1 MYHLDAV
8 ENVDVVALSPGG
20 FLLIMLMAGGDY
32 NQGVPGCG
40 VATAHALARCGFGDT
55 LLTAARTLHGSN
67 LEKFLN
73 TWCDSLRLE
82 LSTNSQG
89 FLCRCERT
97 LASSLPDSFPDVD
110 ILSLY
115 VTPATS
121 WSRGLGDVV
130 STEAL
135 DWKPREPTIGL
146 MASFCLQNRPFEHL
160 FSLNQTLLT
169 LLQCASN
176 SHVLFGLQHDDIS
189 DGHLSHQL
197 KDGPAQACPR
207 LGRCSESIELLY

>member
-1 MYHLDAV
+1 
-8 ENVDVVALSPGG
+8 
-20 FLLIMLMAGGDY
+20 MAGGDY
-32 NQGVPGCG
+32 NQGVSGCG
-40 VATAHALARCGFGDT
+40 IATAHALARCGFGDA
-55 LLTAARTLHGSN
+55 LLTAAQTLHGSN
-67 LEKFLN
+67 LENFLD

-89 FLCRCERT
+89 FLCRRERT
-97 LASSLPDSFPDVD
+97 LASSLPDNFPDVN

-146 MASFCLQNRPFEHL
+146 IASFCLQYLGWHDLHQMVDVFEDHVWGGIVCRML
-160 FSLNQTLLT
+160 CSVCVYSTLLIST
-169 LLQCASN
+169 LHSLYTLSLIFFMTAHMVISQHPRRSFAS
-176 SHVLFGLQHDDIS
+176 SKLPRALGLTNRRLSPSPIS
-189 DGHLSHQL
+189 
-197 KDGPAQACPR
+197 R
-207 LGRCSESIELLY
+207 